1 MPDWIEWCRF
11 LSIYCAGICAGG
23 WVLVLVAIAPAK
35 RRFPPGP
42 AVQLH
47 QVTSEMIDRYLP
59 VCTGIAILTGIL
71 ILSLHAT
78 ATTASTISTA
88 VAVAALL
95 IAAVVSLVWNIRTN
109 RKIAQW
115 STDDVPADYR
125 EIQQRW
131 DNTHAIRTLCGLVA
145 LAGYILAVLAR

>member
-47 QVTSEMIDRYLP
+47 QVTSAMIDRYLP
-59 VCTGIAILTGIL
+59 FCTAVAILSGIL
-71 ILSLHAT
+71 ILSPHGAV
-78 ATTASTISTA
+78 TTIFTISPA
-88 VAVAALL
+88 VAVAALVV
-95 IAAVVSLVWNIRTN
+95 AAFVS
-109 RKIAQW
+109 
-115 STDDVPADYR
+115 P
-125 EIQQRW
+125 
-131 DNTHAIRTLCGLVA
+131 G
-145 LAGYILAVLAR
+145 